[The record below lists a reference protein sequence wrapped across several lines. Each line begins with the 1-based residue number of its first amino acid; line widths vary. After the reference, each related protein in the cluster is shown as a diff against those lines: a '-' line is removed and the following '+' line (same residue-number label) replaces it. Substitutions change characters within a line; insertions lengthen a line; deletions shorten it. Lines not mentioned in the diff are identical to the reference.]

1 MLRKSDESAYT
12 IVPSRLSALTPSIWS
27 HTEDS
32 VFTEA
37 SESSLVYRELAF
49 DDDLFTARVY
59 KRNYRGREVR
69 KVKQEIE
76 DDDSPNKTPTTL
88 AVSTTASNAPRTG
101 VSHSSSA
108 TDVFELPGLSIPP
121 VVTAGQWVVTGWM
134 VRYLSDRHPSRIL
147 CPYVGIPGPVVT
159 RTFFEY
165 HCLSDWKKVDTGY
178 LKLDGEDV
186 IQNINWR
193 GLFETSVDIPPQWL
207 YHCFIAACFM
217 GKEELIRLILQ
228 EDPDVFLTPLYFY
241 DYRHPVE
248 LAFHQGHIH
257 IVKMLLRL
265 KPSAMDS
272 LHHLGRY
279 MIRSALR
286 AHDNE
291 LLAEVL
297 MQDAFDNEQ
306 ICDDQKHT
314 VHLAHQNGSQ
324 TCLGS
329 LIVASTNLRILKN
342 PDRSAFRYL
351 ASTLPPDVVIVARLP
366 LSVGERREII
376 RTIIMNEALVRCS
389 HHGFEWHL
397 AYDTAVQGIAD
408 YLMLQDGLIHVG
420 ELGVETYSC
429 LINTFESHFPE
440 IVRRP
445 GIMASLEAMQRP
457 QPTTSLEVNLAL
469 SPRGAGTDAILSSRR
484 KKISRLFVGQST
496 TGPPVDQNK
505 TNSVKSNQAPDLTE
519 GCLGPLQREKTRG
532 FAVLEKQRR
541 LISNISFESSRKEL
555 IDKYEF
561 SRYVRYQL

>member
-1 MLRKSDESAYT
+1 MISVLKLPDANTRQQTLNANVSVLRKSDESAYT
-12 IVPSRLSALTPSIWS
+12 IVPSALTPSIWS
-27 HTEDS
+27 HTDDS
-32 VFTEA
+32 VISEA

-134 VRYLSDRHPSRIL
+134 VRYESGRHPSHM
-147 CPYVGIPGPVVT
+147 CPYVGILGPVVT
-159 RTFFEY
+159 RVLFKY
-165 HCLSDWKKVDTGY
+165 HCLSEWKKIDTAY
-178 LKLDGEDV
+178 PKLDCEDV

-193 GLFETSVDIPPQWL
+193 RLFETSVDIPPQWL
-207 YHCFIAACFM
+207 YHCFIAACLM

-228 EDPDVFLTPLYFY
+228 KDPDIFLTPLYFY

-248 LAFHQGHIH
+248 LAFYQGHIH

-272 LHHLGRY
+272 LHHLGRF
-279 MIRSALR
+279 MIRKALR
-286 AHDNE
+286 EHDNE
-291 LLAEVL
+291 LLAQVL

-306 ICDDQKHT
+306 ICDDQKH
-314 VHLAHQNGSQ
+314 VVRLAHQNGSQ
-324 TCLGS
+324 TRCLGS
-329 LIVASTNLRILKN
+329 LIEVCANFRILEN

-351 ASTLPPDVVIVARLP
+351 ASTLPPDVVIIARLP

-376 RTIIMNEALVRCS
+376 RTIIIKEALVRCS
-389 HHGFEWHL
+389 HHGFEWHP
-397 AYDTAVQGIAD
+397 AYDTAVQRIAD
-408 YLMLQDGLIHVG
+408 YLMLQAGLIYIG

-429 LINTFESHFPE
+429 LINTLESHFPE

-457 QPTTSLEVNLAL
+457 QTTTSLGADLAL
-469 SPRGAGTDAILSSRR
+469 SP
-484 KKISRLFVGQST
+484 
-496 TGPPVDQNK
+496 PP
-505 TNSVKSNQAPDLTE
+505 SP
-519 GCLGPLQREKTRG
+519 
-532 FAVLEKQRR
+532 
-541 LISNISFESSRKEL
+541 
-555 IDKYEF
+555 
-561 SRYVRYQL
+561 